1 MMNLKKRRP
10 KNEIKIINKVIHI
23 ESKKENQVT
32 PPPKMKVKTEKIP
45 VNQNIP
51 KLKQLQKTKTK
62 SGAVIDNGTHV
73 TLKTEI
79 LVNSNFIVA
88 YNLQQNRNQG
98 YNYNV
103 DEAIMKKKTSTTR
116 KSEKFL
122 LRLFFHPVPVPQR
135 TS

>member
-1 MMNLKKRRP
+1 M
-10 KNEIKIINKVIHI
+10 
-23 ESKKENQVT
+23 T